1 MRLPWVKNEASPREK
16 EKVMRKTIG
25 PAIKA
30 KAVLAALK
38 GEKTIAELSSEYEIH
53 QGLKYRTPAEVYT
66 GISRQLTWC
75 A

>member
-1 MRLPWVKNEASPREK
+1 
-16 EKVMRKTIG
+16 MRKTIG

-30 KAVLAALK
+30 KAALAALK